1 LAKSAFIII
10 DSKEGLKLGAER
22 GCKREEEVEDEDD
35 DEADGVDVV
44 IEVLGIRGMGFLN
57 RESIPPSS
65 TVDGDLNKSE
75 CKSAYQSFCDM
86 VIL

>member
-1 LAKSAFIII
+1 LAKSAFIVI

-44 IEVLGIRGMGFLN
+44 IEVLGIRGMGSYSPSF
-57 RESIPPSS
+57 SIGRASRRLRPLMA
-65 TVDGDLNKSE
+65 T
-75 CKSAYQSFCDM
+75 
-86 VIL
+86 